1 MGVGTGTATAT
12 GAGPVG
18 GHLNLGGRVDPQSY
32 HHQDSALANSI
43 LTLSQQANGNN
54 GSNGN
59 LGNLGN
65 LSAFT
70 HQYPQPAQ
78 PAQFSPFLDSEYA
91 PQNGM
96 SAKLHENVPFI
107 DTTYASHP
115 ASKYGSPR
123 EDSRM
128 PLSPV
133 VHLSALDAPMPASF
147 DSQGISY
154 MARHGPVAASV
165 PSKFGLESPPSS
177 LPKKVTLPS
186 DALRNLHDSAF
197 GRESRAKGP
206 NLASSPLGSGD
217 EGFGQR
223 LMHSQRLQKPRML
236 SASLPRARA
245 HAADDWDDGLLF
257 GQEEDFL
264 PTSLHDLL
272 TPQEKTRRLSK
283 TEPEPSIL
291 RDSSSSLGTP
301 AESSSKVGSPGTAS
315 PSRFGALFA
324 RQKREE
330 ENHNQAPTGSIFGH
344 VGSPLRNSSLHP
356 GASPRLRATSSH
368 TISGDLSPRFASPS
382 RQSSMSMI
390 SQQLSRTRLASRASE
405 PSTAA
410 IGSNNDATVALS
422 LPHAARYP
430 SSSGTSNLN
439 RAVSSSSMG
448 TGRINEEQ
456 ADGVFP
462 MEEEDDAP
470 AKRYSGGSGWN
481 LSSGFPPGSGS
492 GGDPRSS
499 GLGLGSGSGLRP
511 STNTEEQRAAAAVVT
526 MQSMDAG
533 AEISAG
539 TGMMNPG
546 PGMSM
551 SMGMSMGMGRGMIGS
566 TKSTAMATATGTGAM
581 KKARE
586 EFWT

>member
-1 MGVGTGTATAT
+1 MLPNGRRVNRPN
-12 GAGPVG
+12 GAVG

-43 LTLSQQANGNN
+43 LAQQANGNRA
-54 GSNGN
+54 
-59 LGNLGN
+59 
-65 LSAFT
+65 AFS
-70 HQYPQPAQ
+70 HQY
-78 PAQFSPFLDSEYA
+78 SHFLDGEFG
-91 PQNGM
+91 PPNGLG
-96 SAKLHENVPFI
+96 AKLYENVPFI
-107 DTTYASHP
+107 DTSYASHP
-115 ASKYGSPR
+115 ESKYGSPR
-123 EDSRM
+123 DDGRK

-133 VHLSALDAPMPASF
+133 AHLSVLDAPMPASF

-177 LPKKVTLPS
+177 LPRKAILPS

-197 GRESRAKGP
+197 GRELRVKGS
-206 NLASSPLGSGD
+206 NLGSSPLGSGD

-223 LMHSQRLQKPRML
+223 IMHSQRLPKPRMM
-236 SASLPRARA
+236 SASLPRAGA
-245 HAADDWDDGLLF
+245 HPADDWDDGLLF

-283 TEPEPSIL
+283 TEQDPSIL
-291 RDSSSSLGTP
+291 RDSSSGLGTP

-330 ENHNQAPTGSIFGH
+330 EYSHAAPGSAFGH

-356 GASPRLRATSSH
+356 GASPRLRASASN
-368 TISGDLSPRFASPS
+368 TISGDLSPHFASPS

-405 PSTAA
+405 PTAPGSDSTSTGPL
-410 IGSNNDATVALS
+410 GS
-422 LPHAARYP
+422 ARYP
-430 SSSGTSNLN
+430 SSPSSSNLN

-448 TGRINEEQ
+448 PGRINEEQ

-462 MEEEDDAP
+462 MEEEEEGSQ
-470 AKRYSGGSGWN
+470 AKRYSGSGWN
-481 LSSGFPPGSGS
+481 IPTGSGGESRSRGGPNPDEKRTGPSVGVGVAVVVDSGSNSGS
-492 GGDPRSS
+492 G
-499 GLGLGSGSGLRP
+499 
-511 STNTEEQRAAAAVVT
+511 
-526 MQSMDAG
+526 
-533 AEISAG
+533 
-539 TGMMNPG
+539 
-546 PGMSM
+546 
-551 SMGMSMGMGRGMIGS
+551 
-566 TKSTAMATATGTGAM
+566 TGTGRGIGTGGS
-581 KKARE
+581 KARK

>member
-1 MGVGTGTATAT
+1 M
-12 GAGPVG
+12 
-18 GHLNLGGRVDPQSY
+18 DPQSY
-32 HHQDSALANSI
+32 HHQDSALATSI
-43 LTLSQQANGNN
+43 LIQQANGN
-54 GSNGN
+54 
-59 LGNLGN
+59 
-65 LSAFT
+65 LSTFS
-70 HQYPQPAQ
+70 HQYPQ
-78 PAQFSPFLDSEYA
+78 FSDGDFG
-91 PQNGM
+91 PQNGLGP
-96 SAKLHENVPFI
+96 KPYENVPFI
-107 DTTYASHP
+107 DASHASHP
-115 ASKYGSPR
+115 GSKYGSPR
-123 EDSRM
+123 DDSRM

-165 PSKFGLESPPSS
+165 PSKFGLESPPAS
-177 LPKKVTLPS
+177 LPKKATLPS

-197 GRESRAKGP
+197 GREFRTKGP
-206 NLASSPLGSGD
+206 NLGSSPLGSGD
-217 EGFGQR
+217 ELSGQR
-223 LMHSQRLQKPRML
+223 IMHSQRLPKPRML

-245 HAADDWDDGLLF
+245 HVADDWDDGLLF

-283 TEPEPSIL
+283 TEQDPSIL
-291 RDSSSSLGTP
+291 RDSSSGLGTP

-330 ENHNQAPTGSIFGH
+330 ENSQAPTGSVFGH

-356 GASPRLRATSSH
+356 SASPRLRASSSN

-405 PSTAA
+405 SSA
-410 IGSNNDATVALS
+410 IGNDATPSALQS
-422 LPHAARYP
+422 GLGRYP
-430 SSSGTSNLN
+430 SSSSSSNLN
-439 RAVSSSSMG
+439 RAISSSSMG

-462 MEEEDDAP
+462 MEEEEDAQ
-470 AKRYSGGSGWN
+470 AKLYGGSGWN
-481 LSSGFPPGSGS
+481 IPSGS
-492 GGDPRSS
+492 GGDSRRPTGPSTDEKRTRQSVGVS
-499 GLGLGSGSGLRP
+499 VGLGTGIG
-511 STNTEEQRAAAAVVT
+511 
-526 MQSMDAG
+526 AG
-533 AEISAG
+533 VNAD
-539 TGMMNPG
+539 MV
-546 PGMSM
+546 
-551 SMGMSMGMGRGMIGS
+551 
-566 TKSTAMATATGTGAM
+566 TGTAGV
-581 KKARE
+581 KARK

>member
-1 MGVGTGTATAT
+1 M
-12 GAGPVG
+12 
-18 GHLNLGGRVDPQSY
+18 DPQSY

-43 LTLSQQANGNN
+43 LTQQANGNLPAFGHQYSQLVDGDLGPPN
-54 GSNGN
+54 GSG
-59 LGNLGN
+59 
-65 LSAFT
+65 
-70 HQYPQPAQ
+70 
-78 PAQFSPFLDSEYA
+78 
-91 PQNGM
+91 
-96 SAKLHENVPFI
+96 AKLYENVPFI
-107 DTTYASHP
+107 DTNYASHP
-115 ASKYGSPR
+115 GSKYGSPR
-123 EDSRM
+123 DDIRM

-133 VHLSALDAPMPASF
+133 MHLSARDAPMPASF

-177 LPKKVTLPS
+177 LPKKATLPS

-197 GRESRAKGP
+197 GRELRTRGS
-206 NLASSPLGSGD
+206 NLGSSPLGSGD

-223 LMHSQRLQKPRML
+223 IMHSQRLPKPRML

-245 HAADDWDDGLLF
+245 HVADDWDDGLLF

-272 TPQEKTRRLSK
+272 TPQERSRRLSK
-283 TEPEPSIL
+283 TEPETSVL
-291 RDSSSSLGTP
+291 RDGSSGLGTP

-330 ENHNQAPTGSIFGH
+330 ENSQAPTGSAFGH

-356 GASPRLRATSSH
+356 GASPRLRASSSNN

-405 PSTAA
+405 PAA
-410 IGSNNDATVALS
+410 IGGSDGTAS
-422 LPHAARYP
+422 LQQFNSARYP
-430 SSSGTSNLN
+430 SSSSSSNLN

-462 MEEEDDAP
+462 MEEEEDGQ
-470 AKRYSGGSGWN
+470 AKRYSGSGWTI
-481 LSSGFPPGSGS
+481 PAGS
-492 GGDPRSS
+492 GGDSRLA
-499 GLGLGSGSGLRP
+499 GP
-511 STNTEEQRAAAAVVT
+511 STDESRAGPSVGVGVGVGVGV
-526 MQSMDAG
+526 DVG
-533 AEISAG
+533 IGPGISTGIGAG
-539 TGMMNPG
+539 TGNINP
-546 PGMSM
+546 
-551 SMGMSMGMGRGMIGS
+551 R
-566 TKSTAMATATGTGAM
+566 K
-581 KKARE
+581 